1 MTKQPESEP
10 MRAESTLAYM
20 AAGVIGISLI
30 ALIASLALAF
40 SGVRSEFVNFLV
52 IFTQIGLPIGFLLI
66 ITLLFVSIRRRNRE
80 N

>member
-1 MTKQPESEP
+1 MTKQPDSEP
-10 MRAESTLAYM
+10 TRVETALAYM

-40 SGVRSEFVNFLV
+40 SGLRSSFVNFLV

-66 ITLLFVSIRRRNRE
+66 IGLLIVSIRRRNRD